1 MVTAT
6 QCFVFFPHMVTGSI
20 PLCPR
25 SDLSLACLVH
35 NLMCSFSSMS
45 MIQCCV
51 HDLKILQSAV
61 SMSRCVHE
69 LMCSHLA
76 RGVYII
82 HYTVILTLMLSLNPN
97 PNSDPNPGHSRLQT
111 DFMTTVYFMYDFFAF
126 SWNGAE
132 YIWLA
137 NLISAGIHSI
147 HRTNENEGYN
157 DFYVS
162 VHQWH
167 CLSHWFWKHCPKCF
181 KAPWNPWISKG
192 GIIFHNLCMVSA
204 TLLVHLVSASWY
216 HAAKCCSCLAYIE
229 NEAVGNALR
238 RAYPELLVMAH
249 LLPGV
254 IINVPYGS
262 WITHHCCTR

>member
-1 MVTAT
+1 MLLFFHIRRLEAYR
-6 QCFVFFPHMVTGSI
+6 FVHDLMCPRLALSTTDVLIFLYVHDPM
-20 PLCPR
+20 LCPW
-25 SDLSLACLVH
+25 SEDSTV
-35 NLMCSFSSMS
+35 
-45 MIQCCV
+45 CCV
-51 HDLKILQSAV
+51 HEPMCPWTDYFTLGP
-61 SMSRCVHE
+61 RC
-69 LMCSHLA
+69 L
-76 RGVYII
+76 

-132 YIWLA
+132 YICLA
-137 NLISAGIHSI
+137 NLISAGIHSM

-238 RAYPELLVMAH
+238 RAYPELLVMAQ